1 MADLFAAVETFLAG
15 IMQILN
21 VFLLP
26 IDPATGAIDWTLLP
40 GEPLKL
46 VVWFALTFAFVP
58 LVYSFLL
65 RAIQSARGGYAAAG
79 EDHDGFVFADDL
91 YDEEKDPDWLA
102 WEKHGDREAY
112 ARFEERQTQRALRL
126 RPFGSE
132 GTHRYDDDWI
142 AWERDGDTE
151 SRDRFFKKNE
161 RKLEQ
166 LRSYHLKD

>member
-1 MADLFAAVETFLAG
+1 MGDLFAGVTEFLQG
-15 IMQILN
+15 VIGVLESL
-21 VFLLP
+21 LLP
-26 IDPATGAIDWTLLP
+26 TDPATGAVDWTLLTGDP
-40 GEPLKL
+40 IKL
-46 VVWFALTFAFVP
+46 MIWFALIFAFVP
-58 LVYSFLL
+58 LVFNFILD
-65 RAIQSARGGYAAAG
+65 AIRSARGEYADDA

-132 GTHRYDDDWI
+132 GTHRYDDDWV

-151 SRDRFFKKNE
+151 ARDRFFKKNE
-161 RKLEQ
+161 RRLEQ
-166 LRSYHLKD
+166 LRSFHLKG